1 VPASDYVYVELYQ
14 KNRAGIDSIDSPMGR
29 AMVPVVELD
38 GVERWYNL
46 RKMVDCPAPQ
56 GEICINFTKLT
67 LPTEPPNKVSA
78 SLT

>member
-1 VPASDYVYVELYQ
+1 
-14 KNRAGIDSIDSPMGR
+14 MGR